1 MGGVLDCESEPGKG
15 STFFFS
21 MNLEI
26 GPEVGVDRIPPNL
39 ARFQGLRLLIVDD
52 NATNRE
58 ILKRQAASWGMEYA
72 SARGGAEG
80 LQKLA
85 DGVQEGKPFDMVILD
100 MDMPG
105 MDGLEVAQRIQ
116 ADPSLVAVRV
126 VMLTS
131 VGLRGDARMAKESGV
146 LAYLTKPVRQA
157 DLHASLMKVMDYSP
171 KDESQELITRHSLSE
186 ERKRFRINVLM
197 AEDNVTN
204 QEVTK
209 AMLQAYGCRVFIA
222 NDGKEAIDAVTR
234 PDANYD
240 LIFMDCQM
248 PILDGYQATA
258 EIRALEQ
265 RKKILKRI
273 PIIALTAHALEED
286 RGKCLAAGMDD
297 YLSKPFTLNQ
307 LLAVLER
314 WFGGI
319 DGTHQAKE
327 ERMEGETG
335 GGRDSSKGKDSG
347 NEAPACIDRG
357 VLQSLQD
364 LQIEGE
370 PSIVRQVVETYLAD
384 AVPLISQ
391 LKQALSDNDGAV
403 LQRAAHTLKSSSAN
417 VGALG
422 LSEISRELEMNCR
435 NNSFDDAARLVA
447 AIESAFEEVRGALRK
462 EIGSHD

>member
-1 MGGVLDCESEPGKG
+1 
-15 STFFFS
+15 
-21 MNLEI
+21 
-26 GPEVGVDRIPPNL
+26 
-39 ARFQGLRLLIVDD
+39 
-52 NATNRE
+52 
-58 ILKRQAASWGMEYA
+58 
-72 SARGGAEG
+72 
-80 LQKLA
+80 
-85 DGVQEGKPFDMVILD
+85 MVILD

-131 VGLRGDARMAKESGV
+131 VGLRGDARMARESGV

-265 RKKILKRI
+265 KKKIEKRI

-314 WFGGI
+314 WFGGN
-319 DGTHQAKE
+319 DETRQAE
-327 ERMEGETG
+327 EGGMEGEAG
-335 GGRDSSKGKDSG
+335 GGRDTSKGKDSG

-447 AIESAFEEVRGALRK
+447 AIESAFEEAGGALQK